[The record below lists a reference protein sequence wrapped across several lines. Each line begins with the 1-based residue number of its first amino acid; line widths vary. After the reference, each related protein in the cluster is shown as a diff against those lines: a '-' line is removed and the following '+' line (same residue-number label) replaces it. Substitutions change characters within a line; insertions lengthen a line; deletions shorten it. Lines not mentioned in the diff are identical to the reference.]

1 MEVKIYYGRGG
12 WSWYTGSAS
21 WYYRCGIEYLLGIVI
36 KDNILTV
43 KPCIPDEW
51 EEYFVRYKH
60 RSSVYNIKVINRFKN
75 SAEAERQ
82 LGINAV
88 LINRVCKGIQ
98 DQTYNFRFEYYT
110 E

>member
-1 MEVKIYYGRGG
+1 MAVKISCGRGG
-12 WSWYTGSAS
+12 WSWYTGSSS

-60 RSSVYNIKVINRFKN
+60 RSSVYNIKVINRFKTN
-75 SAEAERQ
+75 TVNIIK
-82 LGINAV
+82 INGSKQEEKQIR
-88 LINRVCKGIQ
+88 LIDNNKIYDVEI
-98 DQTYNFRFEYYT
+98 EI
-110 E
+110 

>member
-1 MEVKIYYGRGG
+1 MAVKISCGRGG
-12 WSWYTGSAS
+12 WSWYTGSSS

-60 RSSVYNIKVINRFKN
+60 GSSVYNIKVINRLKTN
-75 SAEAERQ
+75 TVNTIK
-82 LGINAV
+82 INGSKQEEKQIR
-88 LINRVCKGIQ
+88 LIDNNKIYDVEI
-98 DQTYNFRFEYYT
+98 EI
-110 E
+110 

>member
-1 MEVKIYYGRGG
+1 MAVKISCGRGG
-12 WSWYTGSAS
+12 WSWYTGSSS

-60 RSSVYNIKVINRFKN
+60 GNSVYNIKVINRFKTN
-75 SAEAERQ
+75 TVNTIK
-82 LGINAV
+82 INGSKQEEKQIR
-88 LINRVCKGIQ
+88 LIDNNKIYDVEI
-98 DQTYNFRFEYYT
+98 EI
-110 E
+110 